1 MQLADAVLDLQ
12 HDSDDLHYLWEEVL
26 MLRSQVQQHRSARAI
41 PSTVPSA
48 AAPGPQGLGPG
59 PQGPQEPEPPT
70 GAYNWIGKL
79 HELCGKKLK
88 RNLEKQE
95 IAFSTE
101 SVQSE
106 DGTSGYQS
114 TLDCKFFEAGGY
126 LGEVCASKKAAEHSA
141 ARVAI
146 EHEFRDFVEGVEPK
160 RSQNPR
166 KKRKKNAKTANGEEV
181 EHSD

>member
-1 MQLADAVLDLQ
+1 MGMLATG
-12 HDSDDLHYLWEEVL
+12 LHL
-26 MLRSQVQQHRSARAI
+26 
-41 PSTVPSA
+41 
-48 AAPGPQGLGPG
+48 
-59 PQGPQEPEPPT
+59 
-70 GAYNWIGKL
+70 
-79 HELCGKKLK
+79 
-88 RNLEKQE
+88 QE

-146 EHEFRDFVEGVEPK
+146 EHEFRDFVEGVETLG
-160 RSQNPR
+160 
-166 KKRKKNAKTANGEEV
+166 KNNWHVGKCVYSYFCFGGCFFLEV
-181 EHSD
+181 VLGHQQQFMGHF

>member
-1 MQLADAVLDLQ
+1 MPMVFA
-12 HDSDDLHYLWEEVL
+12 
-26 MLRSQVQQHRSARAI
+26 
-41 PSTVPSA
+41 
-48 AAPGPQGLGPG
+48 
-59 PQGPQEPEPPT
+59 T
-70 GAYNWIGKL
+70 GVHL
-79 HELCGKKLK
+79 VHL
-88 RNLEKQE
+88 QE

-146 EHEFRDFVEGVEPK
+146 EHEFRDFVEGVETLG
-160 RSQNPR
+160 
-166 KKRKKNAKTANGEEV
+166 KNNWHVGKYVYCYFCFGGCFF
-181 EHSD
+181 S

>member
-1 MQLADAVLDLQ
+1 MSFWKRHRKDGDGDGNVGLLSVLWIFQKCPWFLQLGFISFIV
-12 HDSDDLHYLWEEVL
+12 
-26 MLRSQVQQHRSARAI
+26 
-41 PSTVPSA
+41 
-48 AAPGPQGLGPG
+48 
-59 PQGPQEPEPPT
+59 
-70 GAYNWIGKL
+70 
-79 HELCGKKLK
+79 
-88 RNLEKQE
+88 QE

-146 EHEFRDFVEGVEPK
+146 EHEFRDFVEGVETLG
-160 RSQNPR
+160 
-166 KKRKKNAKTANGEEV
+166 KNNWHVGKYVYCYFCFGGCFFVLEV
-181 EHSD
+181 VLGHQQQFMGHFCIFLGKLTL